1 MDGFQKIDLSPKQE
15 APTEISSPIEPNK
28 SSKSSRFRRIGR
40 KKILGVVLGILVFLL
55 ITVILPSFLVY
66 ASAKKTYT
74 SAQAT
79 LYLLKQQD
87 IAQAANEIDKT
98 RQSLKDTQSKMNL
111 LVILRAIPILSN
123 YYGDARHMLSAGSHL
138 VDAGD
143 IFIEAVEPYADVLGF
158 KGQGSFT
165 GGSAEQ
171 RIETAVKTMDKV
183 TPKIDEISDKLNLAK
198 EETDHINPEDYP
210 TFLAGGKL
218 REQMEQVVN
227 LMDNGATLVNDARPL
242 IKVMPQ
248 LLGEPKEKKY
258 LILFQN
264 DKELRPTGG
273 FLTAYSIF
281 RLDGGVVHVE
291 SSNDIYLLDDT
302 VRGKDKAPEPLRSL
316 LKVSVLN
323 IRDVN
328 LSADFVES
336 MNDFND
342 MYENAGGYVN
352 VDGIIAVDTHA
363 LVAAMKI
370 LGDVSV
376 GGKTYTTE
384 PDKRCGG
391 CPQVIY
397 ELEDYSSRPVNYVRT
412 ERKGLIGDLM
422 YAIMNKAFSSSPKQ
436 YWGPLF
442 QEMLGQVAQ
451 KHVLFYLENKDAQKG
466 LDTLNASGRIMDFSG
481 DFLHI
486 NEANFGGAKSNMFV
500 MQSVLQEYNVKGDG
514 TIEKTLTVTYKNP
527 HPPSDCNLERGGLC
541 LNADLK
547 DWFRIY
553 VPEGSKLISMTGQ
566 QSSEDPYEDLGKT
579 VFEGFL
585 EVRPQGSKALTV
597 KYVLPYKFDKKK
609 GLPLMIQ
616 KQPGTEDDEYTIM
629 LGKKEVDKFI
639 LKTDKKLTVK

>member
-1 MDGFQKIDLSPKQE
+1 MDGFQKIHLSPKQE

-28 SSKSSRFRRIGR
+28 SSRFRRIGR
-40 KKILGVVLGILVFLL
+40 KKILGVLLGVLVFLL

-66 ASAKKTYT
+66 ASAKKTYA

-138 VDAGD
+138 IDAGD
-143 IFIEAVEPYADVLGF
+143 IFIESIEPYADILGL

-342 MYENAGGYVN
+342 M
-352 VDGIIAVDTHA
+352 
-363 LVAAMKI
+363 
-370 LGDVSV
+370 
-376 GGKTYTTE
+376 
-384 PDKRCGG
+384 
-391 CPQVIY
+391 
-397 ELEDYSSRPVNYVRT
+397 
-412 ERKGLIGDLM
+412 
-422 YAIMNKAFSSSPKQ
+422 
-436 YWGPLF
+436 
-442 QEMLGQVAQ
+442 
-451 KHVLFYLENKDAQKG
+451 
-466 LDTLNASGRIMDFSG
+466 
-481 DFLHI
+481 
-486 NEANFGGAKSNMFV
+486 
-500 MQSVLQEYNVKGDG
+500 
-514 TIEKTLTVTYKNP
+514 
-527 HPPSDCNLERGGLC
+527 
-541 LNADLK
+541 
-547 DWFRIY
+547 
-553 VPEGSKLISMTGQ
+553 
-566 QSSEDPYEDLGKT
+566 
-579 VFEGFL
+579 
-585 EVRPQGSKALTV
+585 
-597 KYVLPYKFDKKK
+597 
-609 GLPLMIQ
+609 
-616 KQPGTEDDEYTIM
+616 
-629 LGKKEVDKFI
+629 
-639 LKTDKKLTVK
+639 

>member
-1 MDGFQKIDLSPKQE
+1 MDGFQKIDLTPKAG
-15 APTEISSPIEPNK
+15 APSEISSPIEPNK
-28 SSKSSRFRRIGR
+28 PSRFSRFGR
-40 KKILGVVLGILVFLL
+40 KKILGVVLGVLVFLL

-66 ASAKKTYT
+66 ASAKKTYA

-87 IAQAANEIDKT
+87 IASAANEIDKT
-98 RQSLKDTQSKMNL
+98 RENLKDTQGKMNL
-111 LVILRAIPILSN
+111 LVVLRIIPFVNN
-123 YYGDARHMLSAGSHL
+123 YYGDARHILAAGEHFI
-138 VDAGD
+138 DAGD
-143 IFIEAVEPYADVLGF
+143 IFIESIEPYADLLGL

-198 EETDHINPEDYP
+198 EEIDHINPKDYP
-210 TFLAGGKL
+210 GKYGD
-218 REQMEQVVN
+218 QMEQIVS
-227 LMDNGATLVNDARPL
+227 LMDNGATLVSDARPL

-281 RLDGGVVHVE
+281 RLDGGVIHVE

-328 LSADFVES
+328 LSPDFVKS
-336 MNDFND
+336 MNDFSD

-363 LVAAMKI
+363 LVGAMKI
-370 LGDVSV
+370 LGDISV

-422 YAIMNKAFSSSPKQ
+422 YAIMNKAFSSSPKE

-481 DFLHI
+481 DYLHI

-500 MQSVLQEYNVKGDG
+500 NQSISQEYDVKPDG
-514 TIEKTLTVTYKNP
+514 TIEKTVTITYKNP
-527 HPPSDCNLERGGLC
+527 FAPSDCNLERGGLC

-553 VPEGSKLISMTGQ
+553 VPEGSKLVSMNGQ
-566 QSSEDPYEDLGKT
+566 QASEDPYEDLGKT

-585 EVRPQGSKALTV
+585 VIRPQGSKVLTV
-597 KYVLPYKFDKKK
+597 KYILPYKFDKKK

-616 KQPGTEDDEYTIM
+616 KQPGTEDDEYKIM

-639 LKTDKKLTVK
+639 LNTDKKLTVK